1 MSAFRLG
8 DYAQLSPNFT
18 LEEATHSQIAIR
30 QGIDNTPTDIET
42 LERIRQTAEQ
52 MELVRSLLRDE
63 PVTVSSWYRSP
74 ALNTAVGSG
83 PTSAHLLGLAV
94 DFICPGFGTPLEIA
108 RHLASNSRGTPLRY
122 DQIIHEGSWVHIGF
136 LGRERRELL
145 TAIFTPGKQTMYMAG
160 LRPS

>member
-8 DYAQLSPNFT
+8 DFSQLSPHFT
-18 LEEATHSQIAIR
+18 LEEATHSQTATR
-30 QGIDNTPTDIET
+30 LGIDNAPVDIET
-42 LERIRQTAEQ
+42 LERIRQAAEQ

-63 PVTVSSWYRSP
+63 PITVSSWYRSP

-94 DFICPGFGTPLEIA
+94 DLICPGFGSPLDIA
-108 RHLASNSRGTPLRY
+108 RHLASHSRGTPLRY
-122 DQIIHEGSWVHIGF
+122 DQIIHEGSWVHVGF

-145 TAIFTPGKQTMYMAG
+145 TAVFVPGHATQYMAG
-160 LRPS
+160 LRPA